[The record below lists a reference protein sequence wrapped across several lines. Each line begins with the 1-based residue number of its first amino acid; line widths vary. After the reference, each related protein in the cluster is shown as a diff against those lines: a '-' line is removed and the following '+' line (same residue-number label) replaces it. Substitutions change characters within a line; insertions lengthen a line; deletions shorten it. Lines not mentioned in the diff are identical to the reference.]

1 MAGFTVTGLT
11 TYIAENADDIYVAAI
26 TKAETLSYPGIS
38 IMAGVKNAQKIML
51 FANTAPFQVGGTCA
65 FNASGSSVF
74 TNRTL
79 TVSPLKVNDTFCPE
93 DLQIKFLSTKLIA
106 GSNYD
111 SMPFE
116 KLITDAVVANVQIG
130 MEQAIWKGDTAS
142 VGSNVLKQFDGW
154 LKTIDAASPVYA
166 TATAALTTGNIIGV
180 MDNIYSLIPAALL
193 NNPAK
198 PLVSF
203 MGWDTFRLLITAL
216 KNANAFNF
224 FPDSTWLTGEFTM
237 PGLGLK
243 VKAVHGLDNGQL
255 GEAIAYRDR
264 IVTTWAGNLFYGCD
278 LTGEEETIKS
288 WYSLDDQNIKYSIK
302 WKSGVQI
309 AYGSEIVTYKNI

>member
-26 TKAETLSYPGIS
+26 TKAETLNFPGIS

-65 FNASGSSVF
+65 FNASGSSTF
-74 TNRTL
+74 TDRTL

-111 SMPFE
+111 AMPFE
-116 KLITDAVVANVQIG
+116 KLITDSVVANVQIG

-142 VGSNVLKQFDGW
+142 VGSNVLKQFNGW

-224 FPDSTWLTGEFTM
+224 FPDSTWLTGEFVM

-255 GEAIAYRDR
+255 GEAVTYRDR

-302 WKSGVQI
+302 WKAGVQI
-309 AYGSEIVTYKNI
+309 AYGSEVVTYKNI

>member
-26 TKAETLSYPGIS
+26 TKAETLNFPGIS

-65 FNASGSSVF
+65 FNASGSSTF
-74 TNRTL
+74 TDRTL

-111 SMPFE
+111 AMPFE
-116 KLITDAVVANVQIG
+116 KLITDSVVANVQIG

-142 VGSNVLKQFDGW
+142 VGSNVLKQFNGW

-224 FPDSTWLTGEFTM
+224 FPDSTWLTGEFVM

-255 GEAIAYRDR
+255 GEAVSYKDR

-302 WKSGVQI
+302 WKAGVQI
-309 AYGSEIVTYKNI
+309 AYGSEVVTYKNI

>member
-26 TKAETLSYPGIS
+26 TKAETLNFPGIS

-65 FNASGSSVF
+65 FNASGSSTF
-74 TNRTL
+74 TDRTL

-111 SMPFE
+111 AMPFE
-116 KLITDAVVANVQIG
+116 KLITDSVVANVQIG

-142 VGSNVLKQFDGW
+142 VGSNVLKQFNGW

-166 TATAALTTGNIIGV
+166 TAQTALTTGNIIGV
-180 MDNIYSLIPAALL
+180 MDNIYALIPAALL

-224 FPDSTWLTGEFTM
+224 FPDSTWLTGEFVM

-255 GEAIAYRDR
+255 GEAVAYKDR

-302 WKSGVQI
+302 WKAGTQI
-309 AYGSEIVTYKNI
+309 AYGSEVVTYKNI

>member
-26 TKAETLSYPGIS
+26 TKAETLNFPGIS

-65 FNASGSSVF
+65 FNASGSSTF
-74 TNRTL
+74 TDRTL

-106 GSNYD
+106 GLNYD
-111 SMPFE
+111 AMPFE
-116 KLITDAVVANVQIG
+116 KLITDSVVANVQIG

-142 VGSNVLKQFDGW
+142 VGSNVLKQFNGW

-166 TATAALTTGNIIGV
+166 TAQTALTTGNIIGV
-180 MDNIYSLIPAALL
+180 MDNIYALIPAALL

-224 FPDSTWLTGEFTM
+224 FPDSTWLTGEFVM

-255 GEAIAYRDR
+255 GEAVAYKDR

-302 WKSGVQI
+302 WKAGTQI
-309 AYGSEIVTYKNI
+309 AYGSEVVTYKNI